1 MSRRL
6 RKTTVIVNPASNHGQ
21 TRHRWLE
28 IKEALKSFFKE
39 FKYDFTEKPRQATDL
54 ARQALKEGTELLISV
69 GGDGTVNEVANG
81 FFDNHK
87 PINPE
92 ASLGIVPSGTGC
104 DLMRSLNIPRNLK
117 NAVRFISEAPDSL
130 IDIGRVNYSTENGQQ
145 ESRYFLNIA
154 DFGLGGEVVKRVNEE
169 RLKRKASSYVKCLIE
184 TMLTFKGHEVKVKID
199 GEEKAAGRYLIGAI
213 ANGKIFGKGMKI
225 APRAE
230 LNDSL
235 FDVILVKGLKFLE
248 FCIHG
253 WKLINGSHLS
263 YHKVT
268 MLRGRKI
275 EVLPLTPAPVL
286 IELDGEQVGTLPAS
300 FEIIPA
306 TMQVKGFVGSRLQKR

>member
-6 RKTTVIVNPASNHGQ
+6 RKTTVIVNPASNHGR
-21 TRHRWLE
+21 TRQRWLE

-39 FKYDFTEKPRQATDL
+39 FKYDFTEKPQQATDL
-54 ARQALKEGTELLISV
+54 AREALKDGTELLISV

-81 FFDNHK
+81 FFVDNK

-92 ASLGIVPSGTGC
+92 ATLGIVPSGTGC

-117 NAVRFISEAPDSL
+117 NAVRFISEAPDSR
-130 IDIGRVNYSTENGQQ
+130 IDVGRVTYSTEKGQTD
-145 ESRYFLNIA
+145 SRYFLNIA
-154 DFGLGGEVVKRVNEE
+154 DFGLGGEVVRKVNEE
-169 RLKRKASSYVKCLIE
+169 RLKRKASSYIKCLIE
-184 TMLTFKGHEVKVKID
+184 TMLTFHGHEVSIRVD
-199 GEEKAAGRYLIGAI
+199 DREKASGNYLIGAI

-225 APRAE
+225 APEAK
-230 LNDSL
+230 LNDRL
-235 FDVILVKGLKFLE
+235 FDVILVKGLRFLE
-248 FCIHG
+248 FCLHG

-268 MLRGRKI
+268 MLRGHKV
-275 EVLPLTPAPVL
+275 EVFPLTPNPVL
-286 IELDGEQVGTLPAS
+286 IELDGEQVGKLPAS

-306 TMQVKGFVGSRLQKR
+306 ALQVKGFTENPRT

>member
-1 MSRRL
+1 MSRRF

-39 FKYDFTEKPRQATDL
+39 FRYDFTEKPLQATDL
-54 ARQALKEGTELLISV
+54 AREALKEGTELLIGV
-69 GGDGTVNEVANG
+69 GGDGTVNEIANG
-81 FFDNHK
+81 FFEDNK

-92 ASLGIVPSGTGC
+92 ATLGIVPSGTGC
-104 DLMRSLNIPRNLK
+104 DLMRSLNIPKKLK
-117 NAVRFISEAPDSL
+117 NAVRFISEAPNSL
-130 IDIGRVNYSTENGQQ
+130 IDIGRVNYLAEGGKI

-154 DFGLGGEVVKRVNEE
+154 DFGLGGEVVRRVTEE

-184 TMLTFKGHEVKVKID
+184 TMLTFKGHEVSLKVD
-199 GEEKAAGRYLIGAI
+199 DQEKAAGTYLIGAV
-213 ANGKIFGKGMKI
+213 ANGKVFGKGMKI
-225 APRAE
+225 APKAR

-235 FDVILVKGLKFLE
+235 FDIILVKGLKFLE
-248 FCIHG
+248 FCLQG

-263 YHKVT
+263 YHKVS
-268 MLRGRKI
+268 MLRGQKV
-275 EVLPLTPAPVL
+275 EVFPLTPSPVL

-306 TMQVKGFVGSRLQKR
+306 SLQVKGFTERSWDGR